1 MAKQGPRA
9 VWKGAVTFGLVTLPV
24 ALHAATERKD
34 ELAFRLLHAK
44 DESPVDYKRVCHE
57 EGVEVPWSEIVK
69 GYALA
74 KDHYVVVTDED
85 FEQARV
91 PATQTFEIRD
101 FVTATAIDDFY
112 FTQPYYVVPA
122 STAAA
127 KPYALLRDALEKSG
141 RVGVGTIVLRQRE
154 HLAALEP
161 AGEAHAALG
170 LRDPLCVEPR
180 PARSHHDA
188 RSPRARAG
196 AAPDRHARGGLGPE
210 ALQGYLP
217 RRADGHHRAQGRG
230 QGDPRAEARAA
241 AEGPQPH
248 ERARGEPARAA
259 SRRQS
264 RRPPSSPRRLSVTAA
279 PRDAV

>member
-85 FEQARV
+85 FDKARV

-122 STAAA
+122 NTAAA
-127 KPYALLRDALEKSG
+127 KPYALLRDALEESG

-161 AGEAHAALG
+161 SGAAL
-170 LRDPLCVEPR
+170 
-180 PARSHHDA
+180 
-188 RSPRARAG
+188 
-196 AAPDRHARGGLGPE
+196 
-210 ALQGYLP
+210 ALTTM
-217 RRADGHHRAQGRG
+217 RFA
-230 QGDPRAEARAA
+230 
-241 AEGPQPH
+241 H
-248 ERARGEPARAA
+248 EV
-259 SRRQS
+259 
-264 RRPPSSPRRLSVTAA
+264 RPPKALDLPKERHGYQAKEMKLAQQLIDTLAA
-279 PRDAV
+279 KWNPADYKD